1 MTGVEGYLESAAS
14 GFVAGVNASRQA
26 RQEQSLIFPSSTA
39 IGALAKY
46 ISVGLSSSFQPMNV
60 NFGIIDPLDQKVKGG
75 KTVRNEAISKRA
87 LESIQKLDIL

>member
-1 MTGVEGYLESAAS
+1 
-14 GFVAGVNASRQA
+14 
-26 RQEQSLIFPSSTA
+26 
-39 IGALAKY
+39 
-46 ISVGLSSSFQPMNV
+46 MNV